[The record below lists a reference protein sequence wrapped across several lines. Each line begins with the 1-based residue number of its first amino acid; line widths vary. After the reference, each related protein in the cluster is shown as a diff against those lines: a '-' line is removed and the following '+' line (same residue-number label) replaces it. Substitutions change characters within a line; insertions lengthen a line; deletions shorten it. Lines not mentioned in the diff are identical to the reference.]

1 MKKNS
6 QVPKSRIPKSDS
18 SNSPR
23 CSHKEF
29 IRLFLEAERELLRY
43 VMVLVPNATD
53 ARDVVQEAA
62 VALWEKI
69 DQYDPVRPFV
79 PWACR
84 FALNEARMF
93 LRTQARRNRLS
104 DEVVELLQSQRVEA
118 AGRLDDR
125 RAYLGEC
132 LRQLPDRQSEVV
144 RAHYFD
150 DLSTTGLSKR
160 FGPSI
165 EAIYKLLQRTRQALQ
180 ECIERKTMKDAKS

>member
-1 MKKNS
+1 MAKNS
-6 QVPKSRIPKSDS
+6 KVPESDS
-18 SNSPR
+18 SNSRR

-69 DQYDPVRPFV
+69 DQYDPTRPFV

-104 DEVVELLQSQRVEA
+104 DEVAEFLQAQRVDA
-118 AGRLDDR
+118 ADRLDAR

-150 DLSTTGLSKR
+150 DLSTTDLSAR
-160 FGPSI
+160 FGRSV
-165 EAIYKLLQRTRQALQ
+165 EAIYKSLQRTRQALQ
-180 ECIERKTMKDAKS
+180 ECIERKMTMEAKS

>member
-1 MKKNS
+1 MEKNS
-6 QVPKSRIPKSDS
+6 QVPESDS
-18 SNSPR
+18 SDSPR

-29 IRLFLEAERELLRY
+29 IRLFLETERELLRY

-69 DQYDPVRPFV
+69 DQYDPTRPFV

-104 DEVVELLQSQRVEA
+104 DDVVELLQEQRGEA
-118 AGRLDDR
+118 AGRLDAR
-125 RAYLGEC
+125 QAYLGEC
-132 LRQLPDRQSEVV
+132 LSQLPDRHSKVV

-150 DLSTTGLSKR
+150 DLSTTDLSER
-160 FGPSI
+160 FGPSV
-165 EAIYKLLQRTRQALQ
+165 EAIYKLLQRTRLALQ
-180 ECIERKTMKDAKS
+180 ECIERKIMKEAKS

>member
-1 MKKNS
+1 MESN
-6 QVPKSRIPKSDS
+6 S
-18 SNSPR
+18 SNSPIF
-23 CSHKEF
+23 SHKEF
-29 IRLFLEAERELLRY
+29 IRLFLGTERELLRY
-43 VMVLVPNATD
+43 VMALFPNVMD

-62 VALWEKI
+62 VAMWDKI
-69 DQYDPVRPFV
+69 DQYDPTRPFV

-104 DEVVELLQSQRVEA
+104 VEVVELLQAQRGA
-118 AGRLDDR
+118 AADRLDAR

-150 DLSTTGLSKR
+150 DHSTTALSER
-160 FGPSI
+160 FGRSV
-165 EAIYKLLQRTRQALQ
+165 EAIYKSLQRTRQALQ
-180 ECIERKTMKDAKS
+180 ACIERKITMEAKS

>member
-1 MKKNS
+1 MADHS
-6 QVPKSRIPKSDS
+6 QIPESESRK
-18 SNSPR
+18 

-29 IRLFLEAERELLRY
+29 IRLFLESERELLRY
-43 VMVLVPNATD
+43 VMVLIPNATD
-53 ARDVVQEAA
+53 ARDVVQETA

-69 DQYDPVRPFV
+69 DQYDPGKPFA

-93 LRTQARRNRLS
+93 LRQQARRNRLS
-104 DEVVELLQSQRVEA
+104 DDVAELLLAQRVEA
-118 AGRLDDR
+118 ADRLDAR

-150 DLSTTGLSKR
+150 DHSTTALSER
-160 FGPSI
+160 FGRSV
-165 EAIYKLLQRTRQALQ
+165 EALYKSLQRTRQALQ
-180 ECIERKTMKDAKS
+180 ACIERKITMEAKS